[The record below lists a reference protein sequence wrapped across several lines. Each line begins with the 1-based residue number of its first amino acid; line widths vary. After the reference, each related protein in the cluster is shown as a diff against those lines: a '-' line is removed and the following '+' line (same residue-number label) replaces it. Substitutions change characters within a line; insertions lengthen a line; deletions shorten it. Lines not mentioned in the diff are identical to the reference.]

1 MNVQQQQQQQ
11 DDVLPTKPAEFK
23 PKPIMKVNEKKTSK
37 DIISVGKGK
46 VEKMVTTVEAQKGLA
61 CRYHEKHVGR
71 DLLEV
76 LKEVDDC
83 FLHAAESGDKVSQ
96 MLETEKVHYNSSF
109 SGSLKGVGESART
122 LNVSFRRLSL
132 RSAAETPPPHQHRNG
147 NRIALYSEES
157 ARISSIRSLS
167 SLSRGA
173 WTNDDS
179 GLTGSSHA
187 STLDRLYAWEKKL
200 YLEVKE
206 TETLRNEF
214 EKKCAVYRNQDARGE
229 DPLAIDRTRAKIKML
244 QTRLGVAIEA
254 VESAAAAVQ
263 KLRDDE
269 LYPQLLE
276 LLEEMMHMWKEISNC
291 HQSQMKAVEAM
302 RRLDNSTA
310 FEATTSSHHDST
322 AQLEVAL
329 IRWVE
334 SLRKLVI
341 SQREYLK
348 SLTGWV
354 RLSLVH
360 FVEPERNG
368 SQSPNRSLVKS
379 VNSNPV
385 YALCQQWQTAIDQM
399 PDRVAIEAIAGFAAV
414 VREMLRLQYEE
425 LRIRKKAEFLAHELK
440 KQELSLRSASMR
452 ELSVCAPPLHSLSGN
467 SGDRGY
473 EENFDIISRRRGGS
487 KATERWQQTD
497 STRRRLEEELETEQK
512 AHIDTRA
519 YTLNSLQTGLPFMF
533 QALVTFSKIEFEI
546 YERLYKMGD
555 SRHLTHITNK

>member
-1 MNVQQQQQQQ
+1 M
-11 DDVLPTKPAEFK
+11 LGFL
-23 PKPIMKVNEKKTSK
+23 MK
-37 DIISVGKGK
+37 
-46 VEKMVTTVEAQKGLA
+46 Q
-61 CRYHEKHVGR
+61 
-71 DLLEV
+71 
-76 LKEVDDC
+76 
-83 FLHAAESGDKVSQ
+83 
-96 MLETEKVHYNSSF
+96 
-109 SGSLKGVGESART
+109 
-122 LNVSFRRLSL
+122 
-132 RSAAETPPPHQHRNG
+132 
-147 NRIALYSEES
+147 
-157 ARISSIRSLS
+157 
-167 SLSRGA
+167 
-173 WTNDDS
+173 
-179 GLTGSSHA
+179 
-187 STLDRLYAWEKKL
+187 
-200 YLEVKE
+200 E

-214 EKKCAVYRNQDARGE
+214 EKKCAVYRNQDARGG

-244 QTRLGVAIEA
+244 QTRLAVAIEA

-263 KLRDDE
+263 RLRDDE

-302 RRLDNSTA
+302 RSLDNSTA
-310 FEATTSSHHDST
+310 FEATTSSHRDST

-348 SLTGWV
+348 SLTGWL

-425 LRIRKKAEFLAHELK
+425 LRIRKKAEFLAHELE

-452 ELSVCAPPLHSLSGN
+452 ELSVCPPPLRSPSGN
-467 SGDRGY
+467 SGDSGY
-473 EENFDIISRRRGGS
+473 GENFDIISRRRGGS

-546 YERLYKMGD
+546 YERLYKMGN
-555 SRHLTHITNK
+555 SRHSTHITNK